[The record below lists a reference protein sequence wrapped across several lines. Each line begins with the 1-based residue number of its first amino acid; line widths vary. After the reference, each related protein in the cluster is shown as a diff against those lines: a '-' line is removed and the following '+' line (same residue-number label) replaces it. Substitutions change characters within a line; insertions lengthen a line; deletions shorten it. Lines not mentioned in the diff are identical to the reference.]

1 MTGQINSTTETGTVL
16 KWLGLAASLERPDGN
31 STYTYWVILQSGLK
45 GNAIKTFSQHSGLT
59 QTELAQILNVSE
71 RTLQRKG
78 ASQPISFNTSDKLIE
93 LVRLFH
99 KGMHVFNTK
108 ELFLAWL
115 HRASRAFSGE
125 KPIKLIESSLGIELV
140 KDELERIQHG
150 VFA

>member
-1 MTGQINSTTETGTVL
+1 MTEHIISSTETSTVL
-16 KWLGLAASLERPDGN
+16 KWLGLNASLANQHGN

-45 GNAIKTFSQHSGLT
+45 GNSIETFSKHSGLS
-59 QTELAQILNVSE
+59 QTELAQILNLSE

-115 HRASRAFSGE
+115 HHTSRAFSGE

-140 KDELERIQHG
+140 NDELERIQHG
-150 VFA
+150 IFA